1 MSLFASFKTKK
12 PRSTTSS
19 LHTYLKDTPIYLNMT
34 CSKIDTRN
42 KTEPSLLQKPE
53 LQETKAKKE
62 TTEMESSSPNTTIQ
76 CSLCKEVKDKKDYSK
91 NQRKKKEDTRKCKA
105 CVSSC
110 LNAREQSKHEK
121 ANRKRKHIQVEKKQ
135 KCKRKTDVENVEM
148 AEEVQ
153 VEKKI
158 CPLTTA
164 EIIQKQK
171 EMRKTA
177 LEELEKNYI
186 KDSTLKV
193 DDSNPIPNEEFIA
206 NFYKMFDEV
215 LELRGGPSEGPL
227 ERIIYEYQSIFNM
240 KHKGQILTEW
250 ICDQEESAYRRD
262 MLFDVICLGAEVTCD
277 CYKSILSLEI
287 FLFEFECLLISGNM
301 PLEAFRGEKTLDL
314 LAQTCHYEEATY
326 DDPSLINLFFG
337 RAKPGDQYGFGFLPA
352 FFVQKTL
359 KNLPFLE
366 EGVTHEKDGPFAEIL
381 NRYLVDFP
389 LDEPETVE
397 KWRKSSN
404 HFEDFQEIEFYRVK
418 KPAPVE
424 VVEVVEEVGGKKQK
438 TLFHFWK
445 TECAQKMHG
454 EKETKTTDDKEKMET
469 TESGEDTQ
477 NNTNAEERDVLMS
490 SEVDE
495 NVEMSIKDKRDTDEA
510 EKENNEKDEPDDG
523 TNIEKNSTAVED
535 DPGSTKE
542 KASDDQKNESDN
554 GTDIEKNTIDQHTI
568 QGLDENE
575 NDVED
580 DQVSTKVKASDDQK
594 DEPDD
599 GTDIEKNTIA
609 KIHDENENDVEDDQ
623 GSTKEKTLEDEKV
636 VEVAQEDPVETSIE
650 I

>member
-1 MSLFASFKTKK
+1 MF
-12 PRSTTSS
+12 
-19 LHTYLKDTPIYLNMT
+19 
-34 CSKIDTRN
+34 
-42 KTEPSLLQKPE
+42 
-53 LQETKAKKE
+53 
-62 TTEMESSSPNTTIQ
+62 
-76 CSLCKEVKDKKDYSK
+76 
-91 NQRKKKEDTRKCKA
+91 
-105 CVSSC
+105 
-110 LNAREQSKHEK
+110 AREQSKHEK
-121 ANRKRKHIQVEKKQ
+121 ANRKRKPDVSNVVVAEKVQADKKQ
-135 KCKRKTDVENVEM
+135 KLQRKTDVENVENVEM

-177 LEELEKNYI
+177 LEELEKKRI
-186 KDSTLKV
+186 KDWTLNV
-193 DDSNPIPNEEFIA
+193 DDSNPIPSEEFIA

-215 LELRGGPSEGPL
+215 LESRGGPSEGPL
-227 ERIIYEYQSIFNM
+227 QRIIYEYQSIFNM

-262 MLFDVICLGAEVTCD
+262 MLFDVICLGAEVTRD

-337 RAKPGDQYGFGFLPA
+337 RAKPGDRYGFGFLPA

-397 KWRKSSN
+397 KWRKSN
-404 HFEDFQEIEFYRVK
+404 HFEDFQEEEFNIVK
-418 KPAPVE
+418 KPEPVE
-424 VVEVVEEVGGKKQK
+424 VVGEVGGKKQK

-445 TECAQKMHG
+445 TEC
-454 EKETKTTDDKEKMET
+454 
-469 TESGEDTQ
+469 
-477 NNTNAEERDVLMS
+477 V
-490 SEVDE
+490 
-495 NVEMSIKDKRDTDEA
+495 
-510 EKENNEKDEPDDG
+510 
-523 TNIEKNSTAVED
+523 
-535 DPGSTKE
+535 
-542 KASDDQKNESDN
+542 
-554 GTDIEKNTIDQHTI
+554 
-568 QGLDENE
+568 
-575 NDVED
+575 
-580 DQVSTKVKASDDQK
+580 
-594 DEPDD
+594 
-599 GTDIEKNTIA
+599 
-609 KIHDENENDVEDDQ
+609 
-623 GSTKEKTLEDEKV
+623 
-636 VEVAQEDPVETSIE
+636 QEQ
-650 I
+650 